1 MKLLKLELNNFRQ
14 YKNSVIDFPSGLLAI
29 IGDNGV
35 GKTTLI
41 EAILFSLFGA
51 KAVRGKTEDLRTR
64 GSQEPLKAILTFELS
79 GTVYRAERSS
89 NDAFL
94 YVGGESVALARGTV
108 AVTERLQKL
117 LKLTREEFTATFFTE
132 QKGLEFL
139 SGKRGAAERER
150 FIIRMMGYDRL
161 ESVQELLRED
171 KKILKANSVGYENS
185 LGDRQALLDQMKKE
199 QKELQVVESS
209 LDSQHKTL
217 EKALSDLD
225 KNKKIF
231 DELDKGYKVWVS
243 ANQQLMSSEARY
255 SEKVESLSRIELQL
269 KALRDNAENEKI
281 FKLSSANKTLDQ
293 VISEHRTNLEQ
304 LKSRLAQVVSD
315 KSQVD
320 TQIALLSQN
329 YQADLKRIDVEI
341 ARHKVDLKQ
350 IEDLISGAAC
360 PTCGQPVG
368 ESAQKIKND
377 LEKTIS
383 KQQSLK
389 SNIESEYK
397 SAKSEL
403 EKSITSNG
411 EDLKVVNKNIS
422 EVESI
427 LKQLES
433 GLKVEA
439 QRQAFESE
447 INLLREQIKLLD
459 NELKNIRKDRSEIK
473 FSEEAHLSAKAA
485 YVASESMV
493 SVARLQK
500 VELEGEVKTKQ
511 ALVRKSAEAITLFDE
526 KLQNLTQIREKL
538 ISLEEADE
546 VLTAFRKYLNDS
558 IRPALS
564 GLASDFLSELTDGR
578 YTEVFI
584 GADFAPTVFDDGEVK
599 NVISGGETDILNLC
613 LRLALSQFL
622 AERAGQP
629 LSLLILDEVFGSLDQ
644 QRRINVLQLLEKLR
658 TRFEQIIIIT
668 HMDDT
673 RDSVEHLLE
682 VQYDVST
689 GHSSIVK
696 TDLYSE
702 GWAA

>member
-1 MKLLKLELNNFRQ
+1 MKLLKLELQNFRQ
-14 YKNSVIDFPSGLLAI
+14 YKNSIIDFPSGLLAI
-29 IGDNGV
+29 IGENGV

-64 GSQEPLKAILTFELS
+64 GTQQPLKAILTFELA
-79 GTVYRAERSS
+79 GIIYRAERTTT
-89 NDAFL
+89 DAFL
-94 YVGGESVALARGTV
+94 FIGGETVALARGTV

-161 ESVQELLRED
+161 ESLQELLRED

-185 LGDRQALLDQMKKE
+185 LGDRQTLVDQMKKE
-199 QKELQVVESS
+199 QKEAQMVESA
-209 LDSQHKTL
+209 LESQQKTL
-217 EKALSDLD
+217 EKVLNDLE

-231 DELDKGYKVWVS
+231 DELDKGYKAWVA
-243 ANQQLMSSEARY
+243 ANQKLMSTEARY
-255 SEKVESLSRIELQL
+255 GEKVESLSRIDLQF
-269 KALRDNAENEKI
+269 KALRDDLQNEKI
-281 FKLSSANKTLDQ
+281 FKLASSDKSLDQ
-293 VISEHRTNLEQ
+293 VILEHRGNLET
-304 LKSRLAQVVSD
+304 LKLKLAQVVSD
-315 KSQVD
+315 KNQLNSK
-320 TQIALLSQN
+320 IELLSHKNQS
-329 YQADLKRIDVEI
+329 DITRIDTEI
-341 ARHKVDLKQ
+341 NRCTVDLKQ
-350 IEDLISGAAC
+350 ILDLISGASC

-368 ESAQKIKND
+368 DSAHKIKSE
-377 LEKTIS
+377 LEASINKHRN
-383 KQQSLK
+383 LK
-389 SNIESEYK
+389 SNIEDEYK
-397 SAKSEL
+397 SAKLEL
-403 EKSITSNG
+403 KKLICLNDEESK
-411 EDLKVVNKNIS
+411 LVNQNIL
-422 EVESI
+422 EAQSI
-427 LKQLES
+427 LVQLEA

-447 INLLREQIKLLD
+447 IALLREQIKSLD
-459 NELKNIRKDRSEIK
+459 QELKNIRKERSEVK
-473 FSEEAHLSAKAA
+473 FSEESYLSAKAA

-511 ALVRKSAEAITLFDE
+511 ALVNKSAEAITLFDE
-526 KLQNLTQIREKL
+526 KLFNLTQIREKL
-538 ISLEEADE
+538 ILLEEADE

-584 GADFAPTVFDDGEVK
+584 GADFSPTVFDDGEVK

-673 RDSVEHLLE
+673 RDSVEHLIE
-682 VQYDVST
+682 VKFDSAT
-689 GHSSIVK
+689 GISSVQK
-696 TDLYSE
+696 SE
-702 GWAA
+702 LAIAQW